1 MIISSTGLVDV
12 QLIKAHRVFYVFS
25 TSFCCFVLFHNSE
38 NVKLKD
44 ESQKDYF
51 AFEMHQS
58 ERILLNME

>member
-1 MIISSTGLVDV
+1 MIISHTGLVDPKN
-12 QLIKAHRVFYVFS
+12 IKVYRVFYVFS

-44 ESQKDYF
+44 ESQEDYF

-58 ERILLNME
+58 EWILLNME